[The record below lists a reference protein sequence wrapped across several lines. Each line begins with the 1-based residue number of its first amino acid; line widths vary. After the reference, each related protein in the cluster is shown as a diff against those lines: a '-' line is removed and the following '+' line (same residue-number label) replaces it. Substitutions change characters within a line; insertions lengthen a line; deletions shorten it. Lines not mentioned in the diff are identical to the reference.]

1 MRQLETPVSF
11 ASFGLV
17 PHPHWRLRE
26 RPRKGCMLISD
37 KLHELRDAIDE
48 IDTEILQLIANRMTL
63 SDAVIAAKK
72 GETAFRPGREAA
84 LVRRLAAM
92 DSDMEPAVML
102 GIWRQIMAA
111 SLTRQNKDLIF
122 AVHQAA
128 LPAAIWHMGSAL
140 SARHCDNIDSVLALL
155 NSAGCRYG
163 LVPAT
168 KDDSALAQAICATP
182 KIYIMARTP
191 LFPIPTVTPAYILAA
206 YLPDESGDDISL
218 FAVLQADDSLKIA
231 AIDGYFDD
239 YVPEDCGQTA
249 RLLGIYAR

>member
-1 MRQLETPVSF
+1 M
-11 ASFGLV
+11 
-17 PHPHWRLRE
+17 
-26 RPRKGCMLISD
+26 SD
-37 KLHELRDAIDE
+37 KLHKLRNAIDQ
-48 IDTEILQLIANRMTL
+48 IDAEILQLIAHRMTL
-63 SDAVIAAKK
+63 SDEVIAAKN

-92 DSDMEPAVML
+92 DSDMEPAVIL

-140 SARHCDNIDSVLALL
+140 SARHCDNIASVLALL

-168 KDDSALAQAICATP
+168 KEDTALAQAICATP

-191 LFPIPTVTPAYILAA
+191 LFPIPTVTPAYILAD

-218 FAVLQADDSLKIA
+218 FAVPQSDDSFKIIA
-231 AIDGYFDD
+231 VDGYFADHL
-239 YVPEDCGQTA
+239 PEACGPTA
-249 RLLGIYAR
+249 QLLGIYAR

>member
-1 MRQLETPVSF
+1 M
-11 ASFGLV
+11 
-17 PHPHWRLRE
+17 
-26 RPRKGCMLISD
+26 SD
-37 KLHELRDAIDE
+37 KLHKLRNAIDQ
-48 IDTEILQLIANRMTL
+48 IDAEILQLIAHRMTL
-63 SDAVIAAKK
+63 SDEVIAAKN

-92 DSDMEPAVML
+92 DSDMEPAVIL

-140 SARHCDNIDSVLALL
+140 SARHCDNFNSVLALL

-168 KDDSALAQAICATP
+168 KDDTALARAICATP

-191 LFPIPTVTPAYILAA
+191 LFPIPTVTPAYILAD

-218 FAVLQADDSLKIA
+218 FAVPQSDDSFKIIA
-231 AIDGYFDD
+231 VDGYFADHL
-239 YVPEDCGQTA
+239 PEACGPSAQ
-249 RLLGIYAR
+249 LLGIYAR

>member
-1 MRQLETPVSF
+1 M
-11 ASFGLV
+11 
-17 PHPHWRLRE
+17 
-26 RPRKGCMLISD
+26 SD
-37 KLHELRDAIDE
+37 KLHELRDAIDQ
-48 IDTEILQLIANRMTL
+48 IDAEILHLIAHRMTL
-63 SDAVIAAKK
+63 SDEVIAAKN
-72 GETAFRPGREAA
+72 GEAAFRPGREAA

-92 DSDMEPAVML
+92 DSDMAPAVLL

-111 SLTRQNKDLIF
+111 SLTRQNKDVTF

-140 SARHCDNIDSVLALL
+140 TARHCDDFDAVLALL
-155 NSAGCRYG
+155 DTARCRYG

-168 KDDSALAQAICATP
+168 TDDTALAQAICATP

-191 LFPIPTVTPAYILAA
+191 LFPIPTVTPAYILAD

-218 FAVLQADDSLKIA
+218 FAVPRADDILQIVA
-231 AIDGYFDD
+231 VDGYFDD
-239 YVPEDCGQTA
+239 HLPEACGPAA

>member
-1 MRQLETPVSF
+1 M
-11 ASFGLV
+11 
-17 PHPHWRLRE
+17 
-26 RPRKGCMLISD
+26 SD
-37 KLHELRDAIDE
+37 KLHELRDAIDQ
-48 IDTEILQLIANRMTL
+48 IDAEILQLIAHRMTL
-63 SDAVIAAKK
+63 SDEVIAAKN
-72 GETAFRPGREAA
+72 GEAAFRPGREAA

-92 DSDMEPAVML
+92 DSDMAPAVLL

-111 SLTRQNKDLIF
+111 SLTRQNKDVTF

-140 SARHCDNIDSVLALL
+140 TARHCDDFDAVLALL
-155 NSAGCRYG
+155 DTARCRYG

-168 KDDSALAQAICATP
+168 TDDTALAQAICAIP

-191 LFPIPTVTPAYILAA
+191 LFPIPTVTPAYILAD

-218 FAVLQADDSLKIA
+218 FAVPRADDSLQIVA
-231 AIDGYFDD
+231 VDGYFDD
-239 YVPEDCGQTA
+239 HLPEACGPAA

>member
-1 MRQLETPVSF
+1 M
-11 ASFGLV
+11 
-17 PHPHWRLRE
+17 
-26 RPRKGCMLISD
+26 SD
-37 KLHELRDAIDE
+37 KLHKLRNAIDQ
-48 IDTEILQLIANRMTL
+48 IDAEILQLIAHRMTL
-63 SDAVIAAKK
+63 SDEIIAAKN

-92 DSDMEPAVML
+92 DSDMEPAVIL

-140 SARHCDNIDSVLALL
+140 SARHCDDFDSVLALL

-168 KDDSALAQAICATP
+168 KDDAALARAICVTP

-191 LFPIPTVTPAYILAA
+191 LFPIPTVAPAYILAD
-206 YLPDESGDDISL
+206 YLPDQSGDDISL
-218 FAVLQADDSLKIA
+218 FAVPQADDSFKIIA
-231 AIDGYFDD
+231 VDGYFSDHL
-239 YVPEDCGQTA
+239 PEACGPSAQ
-249 RLLGIYAR
+249 LLGIYAR

>member
-1 MRQLETPVSF
+1 M
-11 ASFGLV
+11 
-17 PHPHWRLRE
+17 
-26 RPRKGCMLISD
+26 SD
-37 KLHELRDAIDE
+37 KLHKLRNAIDQ
-48 IDTEILQLIANRMTL
+48 IDAEILQLIAHRMTL
-63 SDAVIAAKK
+63 SDEVIAAKN

-140 SARHCDNIDSVLALL
+140 SARYCDNFKSVLALL
-155 NSAGCRYG
+155 NSAGCQYG

-168 KDDSALAQAICATP
+168 KDDTALAQAICATS

-191 LFPIPTVTPAYILAA
+191 LFPIPTVKPAYILAD

-218 FAVLQADDSLKIA
+218 FAVPQADDSFKIVA
-231 AIDGYFDD
+231 LDGYFDD
-239 YVPEDCGQTA
+239 HLPEACGPA
-249 RLLGIYAR
+249 AELIGIYAR

>member
-1 MRQLETPVSF
+1 M
-11 ASFGLV
+11 
-17 PHPHWRLRE
+17 
-26 RPRKGCMLISD
+26 SD
-37 KLHELRDAIDE
+37 KLHELRDAIDQ
-48 IDTEILQLIANRMTL
+48 IDAEILQLIAHRMTL
-63 SDAVIAAKK
+63 SDEVIAAKN
-72 GETAFRPGREAA
+72 GEAAFRPGREAA

-92 DSDMEPAVML
+92 DSDMAPAVLL

-111 SLTRQNKDLIF
+111 SLTRQNKDVTF

-140 SARHCDNIDSVLALL
+140 TARHCDDFDAVLALL
-155 NSAGCRYG
+155 DTARCRYG

-168 KDDSALAQAICATP
+168 TDDTALAQAICATP

-191 LFPIPTVTPAYILAA
+191 LFPIPTVTPAYILAD

-218 FAVLQADDSLKIA
+218 FAVPRADDSLQIVA
-231 AIDGYFDD
+231 VDGYFGDHL
-239 YVPEDCGQTA
+239 PEACGPAA

>member
-1 MRQLETPVSF
+1 M
-11 ASFGLV
+11 
-17 PHPHWRLRE
+17 
-26 RPRKGCMLISD
+26 SD
-37 KLHELRDAIDE
+37 KLHKLRNAIDQ
-48 IDTEILQLIANRMTL
+48 IDAEILQLIAHRMTL
-63 SDAVIAAKK
+63 SDEVIAAKN

-92 DSDMEPAVML
+92 DSDMEPAVIL
-102 GIWRQIMAA
+102 GIWRQIMTA

-140 SARHCDNIDSVLALL
+140 SARHCDDFGSVLALL

-168 KDDSALAQAICATP
+168 KDDTALAQAICATP

-191 LFPIPTVTPAYILAA
+191 LFPIPTVTPAYILAD

-218 FAVLQADDSLKIA
+218 FAVPQADDSFKIIA
-231 AIDGYFDD
+231 VDGYFADHL
-239 YVPEDCGQTA
+239 PEACGPSAQ
-249 RLLGIYAR
+249 LLGIYAR

>member
-1 MRQLETPVSF
+1 
-11 ASFGLV
+11 
-17 PHPHWRLRE
+17 
-26 RPRKGCMLISD
+26 
-37 KLHELRDAIDE
+37 
-48 IDTEILQLIANRMTL
+48 
-63 SDAVIAAKK
+63 
-72 GETAFRPGREAA
+72 
-84 LVRRLAAM
+84 
-92 DSDMEPAVML
+92 
-102 GIWRQIMAA
+102 MAA

-140 SARHCDNIDSVLALL
+140 SARHCDNFNSVLALL

-168 KDDSALAQAICATP
+168 KDDTALAHAICATP

-191 LFPIPTVTPAYILAA
+191 LFPIPTVPPAYILAA

-218 FAVLQADDSLKIA
+218 FAVPEADDNYSVVA
-231 AIDGYFDD
+231 VEGYFNDR
-239 YVPEDCGQTA
+239 VPEACGAAA

>member
-1 MRQLETPVSF
+1 M
-11 ASFGLV
+11 
-17 PHPHWRLRE
+17 
-26 RPRKGCMLISD
+26 SD
-37 KLHELRDAIDE
+37 KLNKLRDAIDQ
-48 IDTEILQLIANRMTL
+48 IDAEILQLIAHRMTL
-63 SDAVIAAKK
+63 SNEVITAKNS
-72 GETAFRPGREAA
+72 ETAFRPGREAA

-111 SLTRQNKDLIF
+111 SLTRQNKDLTF

-140 SARHCDNIDSVLALL
+140 SARHCDDIESVLALL
-155 NSAGCRYG
+155 DSASCRYG

-168 KDDSALAQAICATP
+168 KDDTELAKAICSSP

-191 LFPIPTVTPAYILAA
+191 LYPIATVTPAYILAD

-218 FAVLQADDSLKIA
+218 FAVPQADDSFKIVA
-231 AIDGYFDD
+231 LDGYFDD
-239 YVPEDCGQTA
+239 HLPEACGPA
-249 RLLGIYAR
+249 AELIGIYAR

>member
-1 MRQLETPVSF
+1 M
-11 ASFGLV
+11 
-17 PHPHWRLRE
+17 
-26 RPRKGCMLISD
+26 SD
-37 KLHELRDAIDE
+37 KLHKLRNAIDQ
-48 IDTEILQLIANRMTL
+48 IDAEILQLIAHRMTL
-63 SDAVIAAKK
+63 SDEVIAAKN

-84 LVRRLAAM
+84 LVRRLAAV
-92 DSDMEPAVML
+92 DSDMGPAVIL

-140 SARHCDNIDSVLALL
+140 SARHCDNFNSVLSLVD
-155 NSAGCRYG
+155 SAGCRYG

-168 KDDSALAQAICATP
+168 KDDTALAQAICATP

-191 LFPIPTVTPAYILAA
+191 LFPIPTVKPAYILAD

-218 FAVLQADDSLKIA
+218 FAVPQSDDSFKIIA
-231 AIDGYFDD
+231 VDGYFADHL
-239 YVPEDCGQTA
+239 PEACGPSAQ
-249 RLLGIYAR
+249 LLGIYAR

>member
-1 MRQLETPVSF
+1 M
-11 ASFGLV
+11 
-17 PHPHWRLRE
+17 
-26 RPRKGCMLISD
+26 SD
-37 KLHELRDAIDE
+37 KLHELRDAIDQ
-48 IDTEILQLIANRMTL
+48 IDAEILQLIVHRMTL
-63 SDAVIAAKK
+63 SDEVIAAKN
-72 GETAFRPGREAA
+72 GEAAFRPGREAA

-92 DSDMEPAVML
+92 DSDMAPAVLL

-111 SLTRQNKDLIF
+111 SLTRQNKDVTF

-140 SARHCDNIDSVLALL
+140 TARHCDDFDAVLALL
-155 NSAGCRYG
+155 DTARCRYG

-168 KDDSALAQAICATP
+168 TDDTALAQAICATP

-191 LFPIPTVTPAYILAA
+191 LFPIPTVTPAYILAD

-218 FAVLQADDSLKIA
+218 FAVPRADDSLQIVA
-231 AIDGYFDD
+231 VDGYFDD
-239 YVPEDCGQTA
+239 HLPEACGPAA

>member
-1 MRQLETPVSF
+1 M
-11 ASFGLV
+11 
-17 PHPHWRLRE
+17 
-26 RPRKGCMLISD
+26 SD
-37 KLHELRDAIDE
+37 KLNKLRDAIDQ
-48 IDTEILQLIANRMTL
+48 IDAEILQLIAHRMTL
-63 SDAVIAAKK
+63 SNEVITAKNS
-72 GETAFRPGREAA
+72 ETAFRPGREAA

-111 SLTRQNKDLIF
+111 SLTRQNKDLTF

-140 SARHCDNIDSVLALL
+140 SARHCDDIESVLALL
-155 NSAGCRYG
+155 DSASCRYG

-168 KDDSALAQAICATP
+168 KDDTELAKAICSSP

-191 LFPIPTVTPAYILAA
+191 LFPIATVTPAYILAD

-218 FAVLQADDSLKIA
+218 FAVPQADDSFKIVA
-231 AIDGYFDD
+231 LDGYFDD
-239 YVPEDCGQTA
+239 HLPEACGPA
-249 RLLGIYAR
+249 AELIGIYAR

>member
-1 MRQLETPVSF
+1 M
-11 ASFGLV
+11 
-17 PHPHWRLRE
+17 
-26 RPRKGCMLISD
+26 SD
-37 KLHELRDAIDE
+37 KLHELRDAIDQ
-48 IDTEILQLIANRMTL
+48 IDAEILQLIVHRMTL
-63 SDAVIAAKK
+63 SDEVIAAKN
-72 GETAFRPGREAA
+72 GEAAFRPGREAA

-92 DSDMEPAVML
+92 DSDMAPAVLL

-111 SLTRQNKDLIF
+111 SLTRQNKDVTF

-140 SARHCDNIDSVLALL
+140 MARHCDDFDAVLALL
-155 NSAGCRYG
+155 DTARCRYG

-168 KDDSALAQAICATP
+168 KDDTALAKAICAIP

-191 LFPIPTVTPAYILAA
+191 LFPIPTVTPAYILAD

-218 FAVLQADDSLKIA
+218 FAVPRADDSLQIVA
-231 AIDGYFDD
+231 VDGYFDD
-239 YVPEDCGQTA
+239 HLPEACGPAA

>member
-1 MRQLETPVSF
+1 M
-11 ASFGLV
+11 
-17 PHPHWRLRE
+17 
-26 RPRKGCMLISD
+26 SD
-37 KLHELRDAIDE
+37 KLHKLRNAIDQ
-48 IDTEILQLIANRMTL
+48 IDAEILQLIAHRMTL
-63 SDAVIAAKK
+63 SDEVIAAKN

-92 DSDMEPAVML
+92 DSDMEPAVIL

-140 SARHCDNIDSVLALL
+140 SARHCDNFNSVLALL

-168 KDDSALAQAICATP
+168 KDDTALAQAICATP

-191 LFPIPTVTPAYILAA
+191 LFPIPTVKPAYILAD

-218 FAVLQADDSLKIA
+218 FAVPQSDDSFKIIA
-231 AIDGYFDD
+231 VDGYFADHL
-239 YVPEDCGQTA
+239 PEACGPSAQ
-249 RLLGIYAR
+249 LLGIYAR